1 MHPAGELLKGHVC
14 GKCLKLDSKT
24 LSQSVHGQV
33 SRNILILTEPHDTLS
48 HKNVN
53 LGWEVF

>member
-1 MHPAGELLKGHVC
+1 MVGELLLGHVC

-24 LSQSVHGQV
+24 LSKSVHGQV